1 MITRRAFQAAIFL
14 SSTQQ
19 LPPLAMTA
27 TWSRART
34 RSATRS
40 WRWRLRC
47 ELAAQ
52 DRPMLSEFLELK
64 KAPMTSAFV
73 KGFG

>member
-1 MITRRAFQAAIFL
+1 MVT
-14 SSTQQ
+14 
-19 LPPLAMTA
+19 
-27 TWSRART
+27 
-34 RSATRS
+34 SAPAVGHALM
-40 WRWRLRC
+40 LRC

-52 DRPMLSEFLELK
+52 DRPLLSEFLELK